1 MAWRSLLKPAVAALL
16 PQLRRTPA
24 ASAAATA
31 VLAAPLWATAS
42 AMARGMSSAW
52 SSTTTT
58 HQCGGGSVVVQN
70 PPPGMAPLP
79 EDAPRQTPP
88 RLGEPDP
95 AGPPMPTSSGDKMG
109 GETAEEGG
117 APTGMPDTAPPP
129 EVPVPPVSPDGSNV

>member
-1 MAWRSLLKPAVAALL
+1 M
-16 PQLRRTPA
+16 TP
-24 ASAAATA
+24 
-31 VLAAPLWATAS
+31 
-42 AMARGMSSAW
+42 
-52 SSTTTT
+52 
-58 HQCGGGSVVVQN
+58 HQGGGDGGVVEN

-88 RLGEPDP
+88 RLGELDP